1 MDDWKVVRASI
12 LELRRHDWSALR
24 CGCGQSGA
32 HLTETFTRLLSAR
45 SAQEMTGH
53 TLENHLEVQSMLFEV
68 APHAVPVMLTAL
80 GEDLHDSVRG
90 HFLGMLEYLVT
101 GESHQSETDAG
112 RPGLEEECV
121 AAVREGIWALYT
133 EAVSGDAEA
142 AFDILEFVDG
152 DEDRLEYY
160 RQALSRR
167 DGKAGKGQG

>member
-1 MDDWKVVRASI
+1 MRASI

-32 HLTETFTRLLSAR
+32 HLTEAFRRLLDAR
-45 SAQEMTGH
+45 STQETIGH

-80 GEDLHDSVRG
+80 GEDLHDSVRR

-101 GESHQSETDAG
+101 GESHRSEIEAG
-112 RPGLEEECV
+112 RPDLEEQCV
-121 AAVREGIWALYT
+121 AAVREGILVLYT

-142 AFDILEFVDG
+142 AFDILEFVDE